1 VTTYS
6 SCAGIRPL
14 IVGPGQPSR
23 DCPGVACDA
32 PRAMWEHGLAC
43 RIAIFLVSMIAL
55 TDARMAAAMTAP
67 PWMQGQVSVP
77 TPEHDETAD
86 AVLLYSESIL
96 TAQTNGKL
104 RRLDR
109 RVYRILRPNG
119 DVHGIVRVDV
129 DAQTRIN
136 TLRGWSIPSSGK
148 GYEVGERDSVETSL
162 SGVENGELM
171 TDVHT
176 KLLRIPAAVPGS
188 IVGYE
193 MELEEKPYVMTDEWV
208 FEDTV
213 PLREAHY
220 RLQLPPGWSYN
231 ASWLNHVDEAP
242 DTSTPGQTH
251 WVIRDLKPIKV
262 EERMPPW
269 QGTAGR
275 LFISL
280 VPPNGQ
286 SQGFQSWREMGV
298 WYQGLVRGRTDP
310 TPAIKQKVAELT
322 QSAAT
327 PLEKMK
333 TLAAFV
339 QNDVR
344 YVAIEL
350 GIGGVQPHPAADVF
364 THRYG
369 DCKDKATLLKSMLE
383 QLGVESDYFIVNSV
397 RGAITANTRP
407 NLGFDHVILAI
418 RLPAGV
424 SDPSLL
430 ALGPEVKSGR
440 ILFFDPTDPLTPFGK
455 LHGALQS
462 NYGVLIGPDGG
473 ELISTPQLPN
483 DSNSI
488 ERTAK
493 MTLDDAGTLRG
504 DLHEVWS
511 GDRASEQRSAARAS
525 IQDTDRI
532 KPIEAVAANAFASFE
547 ILKATVANSRVNDR
561 PYEWNYTI
569 EAQHYAKPA
578 GDLLLVRPR
587 ILGSK
592 SSSLLETK
600 EPRRYPVEFQGPERD
615 ADVFEIALP
624 PSYQVD
630 ELPPPVNLD
639 FAFGAYHSKS
649 EVVGSTL
656 RYSRTFEIREL
667 SVPVSEAEQL
677 KKFYRVIANDERN
690 SALLKHIGPTATH

>member
-1 VTTYS
+1 MKNRLSSRRRLPWRCIDQLQMDAVTT
-6 SCAGIRPL
+6 A
-14 IVGPGQPSR
+14 SR
-23 DCPGVACDA
+23 VMPE
-32 PRAMWEHGLAC
+32 RIW
-43 RIAIFLVSMIAL
+43 RIALFLVSMTAL
-55 TDARMAAAMTAP
+55 TDAGMAVAMTPP
-67 PWMQGQVSVP
+67 PWVQGQVSVP
-77 TPEHDETAD
+77 TPEHDDTAD
-86 AVLLYSESIL
+86 AVLLYSEAIL

-136 TLRGWSIPSSGK
+136 SLRGWSIPSSGK
-148 GYEVGERDSVETSL
+148 GYEVSERDSVETSL

-193 MELEEKPYVMTDEWV
+193 IELEEKPYVMTDEWV
-208 FEDTV
+208 LEDTV

-231 ASWLNHVDEAP
+231 ASWLNHVDETPEPAG
-242 DTSTPGQTH
+242 PGQTH
-251 WVIRDLKPIKV
+251 WVIRDLKAIKL

-275 LFISL
+275 LFVSL

-310 TPAIKQKVAELT
+310 SPAIKQKVTELT
-322 QSAAT
+322 QSVTT

-333 TLAAFV
+333 TVAAFV
-339 QNDVR
+339 QSEVR

-350 GIGGVQPHPAADVF
+350 GIGGLQPHPASDVF

-383 QLGVESDYFIVNSV
+383 QLGIESDYFIVNSV

-418 RLPAGV
+418 HLPAGV

-430 ALGPEVKSGR
+430 ALGPEAKSGR
-440 ILFFDPTDPLTPFGK
+440 ILFFDPTDPLTPFGR
-455 LHGALQS
+455 LRGALQS
-462 NYGVLIGPDGG
+462 SYGVLVGPDGG
-473 ELISTPQLPN
+473 ELVGTPQLPN

-511 GDRASEQRSAARAS
+511 GDRASDQRSAARAS
-525 IQDTDRI
+525 VRDTDRI
-532 KPIEAVAANAFASFE
+532 KPIESVAANDFSSFD
-547 ILKATVANSRVNDR
+547 ILKATVANTRIHDR
-561 PYEWNYTI
+561 PFEWNYTV
-569 EAQHYAKPA
+569 EAQHYAIPA
-578 GDLLLVRPR
+578 GDLVLVRPR

-592 SSSLLETK
+592 SSALLETK
-600 EPRRYPVEFQGPERD
+600 EPRRYPIEFQGPERD

-639 FAFGAYHSKS
+639 FPFGAYHSKS
-649 EVVGSTL
+649 EVIGTTL
-656 RYSRTFEIREL
+656 RYSRTFEIRQL
-667 SVPVSEAEQL
+667 SIPVSQAEQL
-677 KKFYRVIANDERN
+677 KKLYRAIADDERN
-690 SALLKHIGPTATH
+690 SAVLKHVGPTTTH